1 MKIKVEYENKV
12 LKIEKGIKVIDLL
25 KEEIENAKIEVIA
38 CMCNNEVRSLN
49 LELTEDCKLEL
60 IDLNSKNGMMVYIRG
75 IMYIMSKALNELYP
89 EALLTVNYQLS
100 NAMFCELDN
109 MKMTDEMINNIHAR
123 MQEIIDK
130 NLEIRK
136 VKMTL
141 EEAKE
146 FYEKEN
152 TLKGKLQIDT
162 DNKFGA
168 SLYYCEDYYN
178 YFFGVMPISTGYTKI
193 YDIVKYKDGFIVRYP
208 NWKTP
213 TELSTFVENKKL
225 LSTLDEYEDIYKLIG
240 INTIYK
246 LNKEVK
252 KDGALDAILLTEALH
267 EKKIA
272 QMADNIAKDRKI
284 KVVLIA
290 GPSSS
295 GKTTFAKR
303 LGMQLRLNGIKPVTI
318 SVDNYFVEREEN
330 PKDELGNYDFEC
342 IEALDTKLFNEHL
355 VKLLNGEEIQVPT
368 FDFTVGTKRYNG
380 ETMKLGDD
388 EILVIEGIHCLND
401 KLTSSV
407 PKEQKYKIYISALT
421 VLNIDYYNRIS
432 TTDTRLIRRIVRDN
446 QFRGYSAKHTIK
458 MWYSVNRGEEKYIYP
473 FQEEA
478 NSMFNSSLIYELG
491 VLKDYALPLL
501 KEIKNTD
508 PEYAEATRLIRLLS
522 YFESIPEEN
531 ISKISL
537 IREFIGGSLL
547 AY

>member
-1 MKIKVEYENKV
+1 MKITYENKV
-12 LKIEKGIKVIDLL
+12 YEVEKGTKVIDLL
-25 KEEIENAKIEVIA
+25 KDEIESAKVEVIA

-49 LELTEDCKLEL
+49 LELEEDSKLEL
-60 IDLNSKNGMMVYIRG
+60 IDLNSKNGMMIYIRG
-75 IMYIMSKALNELYP
+75 VMYIMAKALNELYP

-109 MKMTDEMINNIHAR
+109 MKMTDEMINNIHNR

-130 NLEIRK
+130 DIEIRK

-141 EEAKE
+141 EEAKA
-146 FYEKEN
+146 FYEKEK
-152 TLKGKLQIDT
+152 TLKGRIQIDT
-162 DNKFGA
+162 ADSYGA

-178 YFFGVMPISTGYTKI
+178 YFFGVMPISTGYTKV
-193 YDIVKYKDGFIVRYP
+193 YDILKYKDGFIVRYP

-213 TELSTFVENKKL
+213 TQLTPFVENKKL
-225 LSTLDEYEDIYKLIG
+225 LATLDEYEDIYKVIG

-246 LNKEVK
+246 LNQEVK
-252 KDGALDAILLTEALH
+252 KNGALEAILLSEALH

-272 QMADNIAKDRKI
+272 DIADNIAKDKNV
-284 KVVLIA
+284 KMVLIA

-303 LGMQLRLNGIKPVTI
+303 LGMQLKLNGIKPVTI
-318 SVDNYFVEREEN
+318 SVDNYFVEREQN
-330 PKDELGNYDFEC
+330 PKDEFGNYDFEC

-355 VKLLNGEEIQVPT
+355 IKLLNGEEIEVPS
-368 FDFTVGTKRYNG
+368 FDFTIGSKKYNG
-380 ETMKLGDD
+380 ETMKLEKD

-401 KLTSSV
+401 KLTISI
-407 PKEQKYKIYISALT
+407 PKNQKYKIYISALT

-432 TTDTRLIRRIVRDN
+432 TTDTRLIRRIVRDY

-473 FQEEA
+473 YQEEA
-478 NSMFNSSLIYELG
+478 DSMFNSSLIYELG

-501 KEIKNTD
+501 KEIKNTE
-508 PEYAEATRLIRLLS
+508 PEYAEATRLIKLLS
-522 YFESIPEEN
+522 YFESVPQEN
-531 ISKISL
+531 ISKTSL
-537 IREFIGGSLL
+537 IREFIGGGVL
-547 AY
+547 AE

>member
-1 MKIKVEYENKV
+1 
-12 LKIEKGIKVIDLL
+12 
-25 KEEIENAKIEVIA
+25 
-38 CMCNNEVRSLN
+38 MCNNEVRSLN
-49 LELTEDCKLEL
+49 LKLTEDANVGL
-60 IDLNSKNGMMVYIRG
+60 IDLNSKDGMMVYIRG

-109 MKMTDEMINNIHAR
+109 MQVTDEMIANIHKR
-123 MQEIIDK
+123 MEEIIAKD
-130 NLEIRK
+130 LEIRK
-136 VKMTL
+136 VKMTA
-141 EEAKE
+141 EEAGK
-146 FYEKEN
+146 FYEKEK
-152 TLKGKLQIDT
+152 TLKGKVQIDQVT
-162 DNKFGA
+162 SFGA

-178 YFFGVMPISTGYTKI
+178 YFFGVMPISTGFTKV
-193 YDIVKYKDGFIVRYP
+193 YDIVKYRDGFIVRYP

-213 TELSTFVENKKL
+213 NELSTFVENKKL
-225 LSTLDEYEDIYKLIG
+225 VSTLDEYEDIYKLIG

-246 LNKEVK
+246 LNREVK
-252 KDGALDAILLTEALH
+252 KDGAQDAILLSESLH

-272 QMADNIAKDRKI
+272 GIADNIAKDKNV

-303 LGMQLRLNGIKPVTI
+303 LGYQLRLNGLKPVTI
-318 SVDNYFVEREEN
+318 SVDNYFVEREQN
-330 PKDELGNYDFEC
+330 PKDEFGNYDFEC
-342 IEALDTKLFNEHL
+342 IEALDIELFNSDL
-355 VKLLNGEEIQVPT
+355 LKLLNGEEIQVPT
-368 FDFTVGTKRYNG
+368 FDFTVGHKQYKGN
-380 ETMKLGDD
+380 TMRLADD

-401 KLTSSV
+401 RLTSSI

-446 QFRGYSAKHTIK
+446 KYRGYNATHTIK
-458 MWYSVNRGEEKYIYP
+458 MWYSVNRGEERYIYP
-473 FQEEA
+473 YQEEA

-501 KEIKNTD
+501 KEINNTQ

-522 YFESIPEEN
+522 YFDSVPQEAIP
-531 ISKISL
+531 KTSL

-547 AY
+547 AD

>member
-1 MKIKVEYENKV
+1 MKITYENKI
-12 LKIEKGIKVIDLL
+12 IEAEDGIKVKDLL
-25 KEEIENAKIEVIA
+25 SEEIKNAKSEVIA
-38 CMCNNEVRSLN
+38 CLCNNEVRSLN
-49 LELTEDCKLEL
+49 LELYEDAKIEL
-60 IDLNSKNGMMVYIRG
+60 IDINTKDGMMIYIRG
-75 IMYIMSKALNELYP
+75 IMYIMAKALNELYP

-109 MKMTDEMINNIHAR
+109 MKMTDEMIKKIHDR
-123 MQEIIDK
+123 MQEIIDQD
-130 NLEIRK
+130 LEIRK

-141 EEAKE
+141 EEAQE
-146 FYEKEN
+146 FYEKEK
-152 TLKGKLQIDT
+152 TIKGRVQIDT
-162 DNKFGA
+162 ENEYGA

-178 YFFGVMPISTGYTKI
+178 YFFGVMPISTGYTKV
-193 YDIVKYKDGFIVRYP
+193 YDIVKYRDGFIVRYP

-213 TELSTFVENKKL
+213 TKLSPFVENKKL
-225 LSTLDEYEDIYKLIG
+225 VSTLDEYENIYKLIG

-252 KDGALDAILLTEALH
+252 RDGALDAILLSEALH
-267 EKKIA
+267 EKKISDI
-272 QMADNIAKDRKI
+272 ADNIAKDKKI
-284 KVVLIA
+284 KMILIA

-303 LGMQLRLNGIKPVTI
+303 LGMQLKLNGIKPVTI
-318 SVDNYFVEREEN
+318 SVDNYFVEREQN
-330 PKDELGNYDFEC
+330 PKDEQGNYDFEC
-342 IEALDTKLFNEHL
+342 IEALDIDLFNKHIQ
-355 VKLLNGEEIQVPT
+355 KLLNGEEIQVPT

-380 ETMKLGDD
+380 ETMRLKDN

-401 KLTSSV
+401 KLTSSI

-446 QFRGYSAKHTIK
+446 QFRGYDAKHTIK
-458 MWYSVNRGEEKYIYP
+458 MWYSVNRGEERYIYP
-473 FQEEA
+473 YQEEA
-478 NSMFNSSLIYELG
+478 DSMFNSSLIYELG

-501 KEIKNTD
+501 KDIKNTE
-508 PEYAEATRLIRLLS
+508 PEYAEATRLIRLLT
-522 YFESIPEEN
+522 YFESISTEN
-531 ISKISL
+531 ISKTSL